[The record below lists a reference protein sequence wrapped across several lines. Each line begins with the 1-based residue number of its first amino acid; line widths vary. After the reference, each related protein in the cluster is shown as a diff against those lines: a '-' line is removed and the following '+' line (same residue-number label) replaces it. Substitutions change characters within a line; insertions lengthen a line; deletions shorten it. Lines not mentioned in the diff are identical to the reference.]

1 MELQDFL
8 NKVREKEANKL
19 KIIEIEVE
27 GIGKIE
33 FHRPATKDL
42 INCMKAT
49 SDATKTIE
57 TEEGKYQQSDFGTL
71 LEASKE
77 LVYNSCSLLQ
87 SKEIREE
94 YKNLYP
100 TNIPVEIF
108 GITKTVEIAAELM
121 EKFSVTKEIE
131 KMENDIKN

>member
-27 GIGKIE
+27 GIGKVE
-33 FHRPATKDL
+33 FHRPSTKDL

-49 SDATKTIE
+49 SEATTRIE
-57 TEEGKYQQSDFGTL
+57 TEEGKYEKNDFGAI

-87 SKEIREE
+87 SEQIREE

-100 TNIPVEIF
+100 TDIPVEVF
-108 GITKTVEIAAELM
+108 GITETVEIAAELM
-121 EKFSVTKEIE
+121 EKFSATKEIE

>member
-19 KIIEIEVE
+19 KMIEIEVE
-27 GIGKIE
+27 NIGKIE
-33 FHRPATKDL
+33 FHRPSTNEL
-42 INCMKAT
+42 INCMKIT
-49 SDATKTIE
+49 SEATKTIE
-57 TEEGKYQQSDFGTL
+57 TEEGKYQQSDFKAI

-87 SKEIREE
+87 SEQIRSE

-100 TNIPVEIF
+100 TDIPVEIF

-121 EKFSVTKEIE
+121 EKFSATKEIE